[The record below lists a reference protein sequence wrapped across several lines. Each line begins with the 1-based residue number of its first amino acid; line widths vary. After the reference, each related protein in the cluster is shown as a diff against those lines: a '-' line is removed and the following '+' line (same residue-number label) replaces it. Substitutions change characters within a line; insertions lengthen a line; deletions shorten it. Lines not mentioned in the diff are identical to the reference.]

1 MLNLSIA
8 NLIKKQAEKNP
19 SAICIAAP
27 NRKPLTYRS
36 LYNCIEDVAAYLTAM
51 GLERNSRVA
60 IALPNG
66 SEMAVAFLAVAA
78 FCTCA
83 PLNPNYRAVE
93 FDFYLSDLQAKALI
107 VQSGINSEAIAVA
120 QARGIPILELSPI
133 LDAEAGIFTFQG
145 TNKDSIFSGSFA
157 SADDIAL
164 VLHTSGTTARPKIV
178 PLTHANLCTSANN
191 IQKALKLSEDDCCL
205 NVMPLFHIHG
215 LIGTL
220 LSSVFS
226 GASVVCTRG
235 FDATKFF
242 DWLLEFK
249 PTWYSAVPTI
259 HQAIL
264 AEASAAQEIINNCS
278 IRLIRSSSAALPPQV
293 AIALEE
299 IFNAPVIEAYGMTEA
314 SHQMASN
321 PLPPAVR
328 KPGSVGVPTG
338 LEIAIMDEAG
348 NLLEPGAVGEIVI
361 QGANVTSGYENP
373 QANVSAFTNGW
384 FRTGDNGYF
393 DSDGYLYLKGRIK
406 EIINR
411 GGEKISPREVDEVL
425 LNHPG
430 VVQAV
435 TFAVPHPTLGENVAA
450 AVVLQKNATVNEKE
464 IYEFA
469 FSKLADFKL
478 PAQIVFVDEI
488 PKGATGKLQRIGLAD
503 KLASKLKV
511 ADVEPRN
518 EIEKTLVAIWIE
530 VLGVEI
536 GIYDNFFE
544 KGGDS
549 LRASQVIARMQAQF
563 QVEVSVH
570 DFFAAPTIIN
580 LSQILNVAAKNI
592 NSACKKIIPQNRD
605 YPQPLSFAQQ
615 YLWFL
620 SQLAPDSPVYNV
632 ANAMQIQGNL
642 NLEFVRQAINA
653 IVERHALLRST
664 IRLLD
669 DQLVQ
674 IIGSHKV
681 VVEQIALDIDS
692 SKQFIDEEIQRPFD
706 LEQGPLLR
714 VTLLQLEPAKYILLL
729 VNHHIIS
736 DDWSIGLFW
745 QEFTE
750 FYQAF
755 STKQPSKLQPLP
767 IQYADFAVWQ
777 RNYLQG
783 EFLQSQLDYW
793 KQQLKGELPLL
804 RLPTDYVRRA
814 VQTFRGANVNVT
826 ISKSLTEE
834 LKNLSQQEGVTIFM
848 TLLAAFQTLL
858 YRYSNQEDIL
868 IGTSISERDR
878 VETEQIIG
886 CFANNLI
893 LRTNLNGNPSFK
905 SLLQRVKNTA
915 MDAYAHR
922 HLPFDKLIEELQIE
936 RYTSNSPFQAMF
948 ILHNAPKSA
957 LLNLPELTLTPLSI
971 HTATAQL
978 DLTLELQ
985 ETAQG
990 YTGRLEYNTDLF
1002 DAATISRMVEHFQI
1016 LLNGIVT
1023 NPYQTISEL
1032 PLLTQ
1037 KEQHQLL
1044 VEWNNTKTNYPD
1056 RICIHQLFEQQ
1067 VKRTPEAIAV
1077 VFGKQRVTYQQ
1088 LNADS
1093 NRLARYLQKLGVKP
1107 EVLVGICL
1115 ERSIEMVVG
1124 ILGILKAGGAY
1135 VPIDPKYPQERI
1147 TYMLEDSQVSVLLTQ
1162 DSLIEDLP
1170 MHPVHT
1176 IALDTDWEKIAQN
1189 AESNLEN
1196 LVTIENLA
1204 YVIYTSGSTGKPKGA
1219 MNTHRGICN
1228 RLLWMRDAYNFTSQE
1243 VVMQKTP
1250 FSFDV
1255 SVWEFFI
1262 PLIVGASLVV
1272 AKPEGHYDN
1281 RYLVNTINNH
1291 KITALHFVPSMLG
1304 MFLETEGVESCSS
1317 LKYIFC
1323 SGEALPLDLQMQF
1336 FQKLDCELYNLYGPT
1351 EAAIEVTFWQCQLN
1365 TKLSN
1370 VPIGRPI
1377 NNTQIYVL
1385 DAYKQP
1391 VPIGVPGELYIGGD
1405 GLARG
1410 YLNRPQLTQQKFIP
1424 NPFSQEHDA
1433 RLYKTGDCVR
1443 YLADGNIEFLGRI
1456 DNQVKM
1462 RGIRIELGEI
1472 ETVLTQHQGV
1482 LLAAVV
1488 APEYLSRQ
1496 ILVAYIVQQEQSKVN
1511 SDELREFLTQKLP
1524 EYMVPNVFI
1533 TLDALPLTANGKI
1546 DRRSLPAVSETC
1558 LQPKR
1563 VYCSPQNHNE
1573 REIANIWE
1581 QVLGIHPISINDNF
1595 FELGGNSLLAVGLVA
1610 QIEKQLGKKLPIS
1623 TLFQNPTIKQLA
1635 TFVVEEKL
1643 NTSSVVEI
1651 TPLNSDVPPL
1661 FWCTP
1666 HLNYKLNLLGKYI
1679 GNSQPLIAL
1688 DCGYFE
1694 LKNPDTHIRD
1704 YATRYVEEIRAI
1716 QPNGPYK
1723 LAGYCIGG
1731 LIAFEI
1737 AQQIRAQ
1744 GEQVD
1749 LVLVERS
1756 GLNRIHRYFVRINV
1770 LIDGHRNN
1778 LAQLNRTQQ
1787 LIYTLKLIKKVF
1799 IRSLLSSKQ
1808 NENQQ
1813 ESNLNTSGINNTL
1826 LQQKGLKSVKKYSLQ
1841 QPLPGNIFL
1850 LFAKSNNYLSFFFP
1864 KYGWNKSVT
1873 GEIEID
1879 FVSGNHVSV
1888 MEEPH
1893 IQEVA
1898 AKLNSYLNSPS
1909 KN

>member
-1 MLNLSIA
+1 MQI
-8 NLIKKQAEKNP
+8 
-19 SAICIAAP
+19 
-27 NRKPLTYRS
+27 
-36 LYNCIEDVAAYLTAM
+36 
-51 GLERNSRVA
+51 
-60 IALPNG
+60 
-66 SEMAVAFLAVAA
+66 
-78 FCTCA
+78 
-83 PLNPNYRAVE
+83 
-93 FDFYLSDLQAKALI
+93 
-107 VQSGINSEAIAVA
+107 
-120 QARGIPILELSPI
+120 
-133 LDAEAGIFTFQG
+133 
-145 TNKDSIFSGSFA
+145 
-157 SADDIAL
+157 
-164 VLHTSGTTARPKIV
+164 
-178 PLTHANLCTSANN
+178 
-191 IQKALKLSEDDCCL
+191 
-205 NVMPLFHIHG
+205 
-215 LIGTL
+215 
-220 LSSVFS
+220 
-226 GASVVCTRG
+226 
-235 FDATKFF
+235 
-242 DWLLEFK
+242 
-249 PTWYSAVPTI
+249 
-259 HQAIL
+259 
-264 AEASAAQEIINNCS
+264 
-278 IRLIRSSSAALPPQV
+278 
-293 AIALEE
+293 
-299 IFNAPVIEAYGMTEA
+299 
-314 SHQMASN
+314 
-321 PLPPAVR
+321 
-328 KPGSVGVPTG
+328 
-338 LEIAIMDEAG
+338 
-348 NLLEPGAVGEIVI
+348 
-361 QGANVTSGYENP
+361 NVTSGYENP
-373 QANVSAFTNGW
+373 QANLSAFINGW

-393 DSDGYLYLKGRIK
+393 DRDGYLYIKGRIK

-425 LNHPG
+425 LNHPA
-430 VVQAV
+430 VLQAV
-435 TFAVPHPTLGENVAA
+435 TFAVPHPTLGEDVAA
-450 AVVLQKNATVNEKE
+450 AVVLRKNATVTEKE

-469 FSKLADFKL
+469 FSRLADFKL
-478 PAQIVFVDEI
+478 PTQVVFVDQI
-488 PKGATGKLQRIGLAD
+488 PKGATGKLQRIGLAE
-503 KLASKLKV
+503 KLASQLKV
-511 ADVEPRN
+511 AYVEPRN

-530 VLGVEI
+530 VLGIEI

-544 KGGDS
+544 AGGDS
-549 LRASQVIARMQAQF
+549 LRASQVIARMEAQF
-563 QVEVSVH
+563 QVEISVH
-570 DFFAAPTIIN
+570 DFFAAPTVIN
-580 LSQILNVAAKNI
+580 LSQILKVAAKNI
-592 NSACKKIIPQNRD
+592 NSACKQIIPQDRD
-605 YPQPLSFAQQ
+605 RPLPLSFAQQ
-615 YLWFL
+615 NLWFL
-620 SQLAPDSPVYNV
+620 SQLAPDSCVYNV

-642 NLEFVRQAINA
+642 NLEFVHQAINA

-669 DQLVQ
+669 GKLVQ
-674 IIGSHKV
+674 MIGSHKV
-681 VVEQIALDIDS
+681 VVELALDIDS

-714 VTLLQLEPAKYILLL
+714 VTLLQLEPAKYLLLL

-745 QEFTE
+745 QEFTALYE
-750 FYQAF
+750 AF
-755 STKQPSKLQPLP
+755 STKQPFVLQPLP

-804 RLPTDYVRRA
+804 QLPTDYARPA
-814 VQTFRGANVNVT
+814 VQTFRGASLSLT
-826 ISKSLTEE
+826 ISESLTEE

-858 YRYSNQEDIL
+858 YRYTNQEDIL

-915 MDAYAHR
+915 MEAYAHR
-922 HLPFDKLIEELQIE
+922 HLPFDRLIEELQIE
-936 RYTSNSPFQAMF
+936 RYTSNSPFQVMF

-957 LLNLPELTLTPLSI
+957 LLNLPELTLTTLSI
-971 HTATAQL
+971 HTATAKL

-1002 DAATISRMVEHFQI
+1002 NAVTISRMIEHFQI

-1023 NPYQTISEL
+1023 DPYQTISEL

-1067 VKRTPEAIAV
+1067 VKRTPEAIAI

-1093 NRLARYLQKLGVKP
+1093 NQLARYLQKLGVKP
-1107 EVLVGICL
+1107 EVLVAICL

-1124 ILGILKAGGAY
+1124 LLGILKAGGAY

-1147 TYMLEDSQVSVLLTQ
+1147 AYMLEDSQVSVLLTQ
-1162 DSLIEDLP
+1162 DSLIENLP

-1176 IALDTDWEKIAQN
+1176 IALDTDWGKIAQN
-1189 AESNLEN
+1189 SDEPHGCAERNLGLQVN
-1196 LVTIENLA
+1196 LENLA

-1228 RLLWMRDAYNFTSQE
+1228 RLLWMRDAYNFTSQD

-1255 SVWEFFI
+1255 SVWEFFV

-1281 RYLVNTINNH
+1281 CYLVDTINNE

-1351 EAAIEVTFWQCQLN
+1351 EAAIEVTFWQCQFN

-1462 RGIRIELGEI
+1462 RGMRIELGEI
-1472 ETVLTQHQGV
+1472 ETVLTQHQSV

-1488 APEYLSRQ
+1488 APEYLSGQ
-1496 ILVAYIVQQEQSKVN
+1496 ILVAYIVQQEQGKVN

-1546 DRRSLPAVSETC
+1546 DRRSLPVVSETS

-1563 VYCSPQNHNE
+1563 VYCSPQNQNE

-1581 QVLGIHPISINDNF
+1581 QVLGIHPISMNDNF
-1595 FELGGNSLLAVGLVA
+1595 FELGGNSLLAVRLVA

-1635 TFVVEEKL
+1635 IFIVEEKL
-1643 NTSSVVEI
+1643 NKSSVIEI
-1651 TPLNSDVPPL
+1651 NPFNGDVPPL

-1679 GNSQPLIAL
+1679 GTSQPLFVL
-1688 DCGYFE
+1688 DCGYFKLE
-1694 LKNPDTHIRD
+1694 NPDTHIRD
-1704 YATRYVEEIRAI
+1704 YATRYVEEIREI

-1723 LAGYCIGG
+1723 MAGYCMGG

-1737 AQQIRAQ
+1737 AQQIKAQ

-1756 GLNRIHRYFVRINV
+1756 GLNRVHRYCVSISV
-1770 LIDGHRNN
+1770 AIDGHRNN
-1778 LAQLNRTQQ
+1778 LSQLNRIQQ
-1787 LIYTLKLIKKVF
+1787 LIYILKFIKKLF
-1799 IRSLLSSKQ
+1799 TRSFFKSKQ
-1808 NENQQ
+1808 NENQL
-1813 ESNLNTSGINNTL
+1813 ESDLDTIGLNTVWF
-1826 LQQKGLKSVKKYSLQ
+1826 QKKALKTVKKYSLQ
-1841 QPLPGNIFL
+1841 QPLPSNIFL
-1850 LFAKSNNYLSFFFP
+1850 LFAKRNNYLSFFFP
-1864 KYGWNKSVT
+1864 KYGWSKAVT
-1873 GEIEID
+1873 GEIEIGL
-1879 FVSGNHVSV
+1879 VSGNHVSV

-1893 IQEVA
+1893 IQQVA

-1909 KN
+1909 KKSEN

>member
-8 NLIKKQAEKNP
+8 NLIKRQAEKNP
-19 SAICIAAP
+19 SAICIATP
-27 NRKPLTYRS
+27 NRKALTYGS
-36 LYNCIEDVAAYLTAM
+36 LYSCIEDVGAHLQAM
-51 GLERNSRVA
+51 GLGRNSRVA

-66 SEMAVAFLAVAA
+66 SEMAVAFLAVAS

-133 LDAEAGIFTFQG
+133 LDAEAGIFTFPG
-145 TNKDSIFSGSFA
+145 ANKDNIFSGFA
-157 SADDIAL
+157 CADDIAL

-191 IQKALKLSEDDCCL
+191 IQIALKLSEDDCCL

-220 LSSVFS
+220 LSSLFS
-226 GASVVCTRG
+226 GGSVVCTPG
-235 FDATKFF
+235 FDGTKFF
-242 DWLLEFK
+242 EWLLEFK

-264 AEASAAQEIINNCS
+264 AEANASWDINNCS

-338 LEIAIMDEAG
+338 IEIAIMDELG

-393 DSDGYLYLKGRIK
+393 DGDGYLYIKGRIK

-425 LNHPG
+425 LNHPA
-430 VVQAV
+430 VQQAV
-435 TFAVPHPTLGENVAA
+435 TFAVPHPTLGEDVAA
-450 AVVLQKNATVNEKE
+450 AVVLQKNETVTEKE

-469 FSKLADFKL
+469 FSRLADFKL
-478 PAQIVFVDEI
+478 PTQVVFVDEI
-488 PKGATGKLQRIGLAD
+488 PKGATGKLQRIGLAE
-503 KLASKLKV
+503 KLASQLKV
-511 ADVEPRN
+511 AYVKPRN

-530 VLGVEI
+530 VLGIETV

-549 LRASQVIARMQAQF
+549 LRASQVIARMETMF

-580 LSQILNVAAKNI
+580 LSQILNLAAKNI
-592 NSACKKIIPQNRD
+592 KEACKQIIPQNRD
-605 YPQPLSFAQQ
+605 RPLPLSGAQQ

-642 NLEFVRQAINA
+642 NVEFVKQAINA

-664 IRLLD
+664 IRLLNG
-669 DQLVQ
+669 QLVQ
-674 IIGSHKV
+674 IIGSHKI

-692 SKQFIDEEIQRPFD
+692 SKRFIDEEIQRPFD

-714 VTLLQLEPAKYILLL
+714 VTLLQLEPAKYLLLL

-745 QEFTE
+745 QEFTA
-750 FYQAF
+750 FYEAF
-755 STKQPSKLQPLP
+755 STKQPFILQLLP

-804 RLPTDYVRRA
+804 QLPTDYVRPA
-814 VQTFRGANVNVT
+814 VQTFRGANLSLT

-834 LKNLSQQEGVTIFM
+834 LKNLSKSEGVTIFM
-848 TLLAAFQTLL
+848 TLLAAFKTLL
-858 YRYSNQEDIL
+858 YCYSNQEDIL
-868 IGTSISERDR
+868 IITPISERDR

-905 SLLQRVKNTA
+905 SLLQRVKKTA
-915 MDAYAHR
+915 IEAYTHR

-936 RYTSNSPFQAMF
+936 RYTNKLPFQVMF

-990 YTGRLEYNTDLF
+990 ITGRLEYNTDLF

-1016 LLNGIVT
+1016 LLDGIIA
-1023 NPYQTISEL
+1023 NPYQSISKL

-1056 RICIHQLFEQQ
+1056 YICIHQLFEQQ

-1077 VFGKQRVTYQQ
+1077 VFGKQQVTYQQ
-1088 LNADS
+1088 LNASS
-1093 NRLARYLQKLGVKP
+1093 NQLAHYLQKLGVKP
-1107 EVLVGICL
+1107 EGLVAICL

-1124 ILGILKAGGAY
+1124 LLGILKVGGAY
-1135 VPIDPKYPQERI
+1135 VPIDPNYPQERI

-1162 DSLIEDLP
+1162 DSLIENLP

-1189 AESNLEN
+1189 SDRNLDLQIN
-1196 LVTIENLA
+1196 LENLA

-1228 RLLWMRDAYNFTSQE
+1228 RLLWMRDAYNFTQQD

-1281 RYLVNTINNH
+1281 CYLIDTINH
-1291 KITALHFVPSMLG
+1291 KKITALHFVPSMLG
-1304 MFLETEGVESCSS
+1304 MFLETEGVECCSS
-1317 LKYIFC
+1317 LKYVFC
-1323 SGEALPLDLQMQF
+1323 SGEALPLDLQTKF
-1336 FQKLDCELYNLYGPT
+1336 FQKLGCKLYNLYGPT
-1351 EAAIEVTFWQCQLN
+1351 EVAIEVTFWQCQLN

-1377 NNTQIYVL
+1377 NNIQIYIL

-1410 YLNRPQLTQQKFIP
+1410 YLNRPQLTQEKFIP
-1424 NPFSQEHDA
+1424 HPFSQDDT
-1433 RLYKTGDCVR
+1433 RLYKTGDLVR

-1472 ETVLTQHQGV
+1472 ETVLAQHKSV
-1482 LLAAVV
+1482 ISAAVV

-1496 ILVAYIVQQEQSKVN
+1496 ILVAYIVQQQQSKVN
-1511 SDELREFLTQKLP
+1511 SDELRQFLAQKLP
-1524 EYMVPNVFI
+1524 EYMIPNLFV
-1533 TLDALPLTANGKI
+1533 TLETLPLTPNGKI
-1546 DRRSLPAVSETC
+1546 DRRSLPAVSETS
-1558 LQPKR
+1558 LQPKL
-1563 VYCSPQNHNE
+1563 VYCSPQNQKE

-1581 QVLGIHPISINDNF
+1581 KVLGINPVSINDNF
-1595 FELGGNSLLAVGLVA
+1595 FELGGNSLLAVRLVA

-1623 TLFQNPTIKQLA
+1623 TLFQNSTIKQLA
-1635 TFVVEEKL
+1635 TCLQQEKL
-1643 NTSSVVEI
+1643 NASSVVEI
-1651 TPLNSDVPPL
+1651 TPLNGDVSPL

-1679 GNSQPLIAL
+1679 GTSQPLIAL
-1688 DCGYFE
+1688 DCGYFKLE
-1694 LKNPDTHIRD
+1694 NPDTHITD
-1704 YATRYVEEIRAI
+1704 YAIRYVEEIRAI

-1723 LAGYCIGG
+1723 LAGYCMGG

-1737 AQQIRAQ
+1737 AQQIRVQ

-1756 GLNRIHRYFVRINV
+1756 GLNRIHRYVVRINV

-1787 LIYTLKLIKKVF
+1787 LIYIFKFVKKIL
-1799 IRSLLSSKQ
+1799 IRSLLKSKQ

-1813 ESNLNTSGINNTL
+1813 EPDLNTSGINNTL

-1841 QPLPGNIFL
+1841 QPYPGNIIL

-1864 KYGWNKSVT
+1864 KYGWSKAVNGK
-1873 GEIEID
+1873 IQID
-1879 FVSGNHVSV
+1879 LVPGNHVSV

-1893 IQEVA
+1893 IQQVG
-1898 AKLNSYLNSPS
+1898 AKLKSYLNS